1 MAVSVG
7 DLALD
12 LRLIAD
18 ATEAV
23 PDGQT
28 AILTRQLGAA
38 DALITERTSGAPDAL
53 KDAAALAIAAYLYDR
68 PTAGGG
74 TRYASAW
81 RNSGASEILSAY
93 VRRRAVVIGGGAAGA
108 SEPLAPGGGLSTAE
122 VNALIAA
129 YAGEHPDRTDAD
141 VNALIAAYLAANPP
155 DGADAV
161 ARAVAAA
168 NAVSLAGKQNVLMP
182 PNDAEADAG
191 TANAIRGWTARL
203 VRRAAD
209 AAIAAGEDPTPIT
222 ATAAFAPRILFATAA
237 VAGNWQELTLA
248 EDLPT
253 EGQLI
258 EFRLAA
264 GGTGAG
270 EYGLCTA
277 EELANTTA
285 ANAAPANFNGSLP
298 IKVMDYDD
306 RGFGH
311 DTLLVQKSDEANK
324 IWVRTGRN
332 VATSWTIKSFGITVE
347 VTGEGGGSGILAALA
362 DIEQRLSALEAE

>member
-18 ATEAV
+18 LTEAI

-28 AILTRQLGAA
+28 AILTRHLAA
-38 DALITERTSGAPDAL
+38 ASALVDERTSGAPDAL
-53 KDAAALAIAAYLYDR
+53 RDAAVLAIASYAYDR

-93 VRRRAVVIGGGAAGA
+93 VRRRAVVIGGASTGA
-108 SEPLAPGGGLSTAE
+108 SEPVAPGGGLST
-122 VNALIAA
+122 
-129 YAGEHPDRTDAD
+129 AD
-141 VNALIAAYLAANPP
+141 VNALIAAYLVANPL

-161 ARAVAAA
+161 ARAAAAA
-168 NAVSLAGKQNVLMP
+168 NAASLAGKQNTLMP
-182 PNDAEADAG
+182 PNTAEADAG
-191 TANAIRGWTARL
+191 TANTIRGWTARL
-203 VRRAAD
+203 IRRVAD

-222 ATAAFAPRILFATAA
+222 ATAALASRTLFASAA
-237 VAGNWQELTLA
+237 VAANWQELTLT